1 MLAMSKK
8 DASVP
13 QGQPHAAMIVSCGSV
28 WQHSGRLCFPASGSL
43 ACCCFCR
50 LQQQLRVAL
59 LSGEQ
64 PQMSQ
69 SPEHGAPKIGLA
81 ASGCRAREASGPN
94 EIIR

>member
-1 MLAMSKK
+1 MSKK

-13 QGQPHAAMIVSCGSV
+13 QGQPQEAMTVSFGSFA
-28 WQHSGRLCFPASGSL
+28 QHSGRLCFPASESL

-50 LQQQLRVAL
+50 LQQQVRVAL

-64 PQMSQ
+64 PQMLQ
-69 SPEHGAPKIGLA
+69 SPEHGPPKAGLA